1 MGLDRSGHTQS
12 IEWIIKK
19 RPKVSLYFVR
29 NKVHLAI
36 SVKLFIVKTT
46 PREVPK
52 QEPRRDY
59 EKKRDRRL

>member
-1 MGLDRSGHTQS
+1 
-12 IEWIIKK
+12 
-19 RPKVSLYFVR
+19 VSLYFVR

-36 SVKLFIVKTT
+36 SVNLFRVKTT

>member
-1 MGLDRSGHTQS
+1 
-12 IEWIIKK
+12 
-19 RPKVSLYFVR
+19 VSLYFVR